1 MIDKPTRI
9 GNTELYVARVLN
21 MSTAQWAGVQEEYI
35 KELVK
40 ARETKKEEL
49 EKHGEKAELKLYISL
64 RKTCSTNIFI
74 FSSLSESVNSTKRR
88 IKSSNFFKT
97 SFFHP

>member
-1 MIDKPTRI
+1 MKSWGLAMIDKPTRI
-9 GNTELYVARVLN
+9 GNSELYVARVPN

-40 ARETKKEEL
+40 ARETNKDEL

-64 RKTCSTNIFI
+64 RKTLWHLLARKMEEQKND
-74 FSSLSESVNSTKRR
+74 
-88 IKSSNFFKT
+88 
-97 SFFHP
+97 

>member
-9 GNTELYVARVLN
+9 GNSELYVARVLN

-40 ARETKKEEL
+40 ARENNKAEL

-64 RKTCSTNIFI
+64 RKTLWHLLAKKMEEQKNGKK
-74 FSSLSESVNSTKRR
+74 SL
-88 IKSSNFFKT
+88 
-97 SFFHP
+97 

>member
-1 MIDKPTRI
+1 MKLWGLAMIDKPTRI
-9 GNTELYVARVLN
+9 GNSELYVARVLN

-40 ARETKKEEL
+40 ARETNKDEL

-64 RKTCSTNIFI
+64 RKTLWHLLAKKMEEQKNG
-74 FSSLSESVNSTKRR
+74 
-88 IKSSNFFKT
+88 
-97 SFFHP
+97 

>member
-9 GNTELYVARVLN
+9 GNSELYVARVLN

-40 ARETKKEEL
+40 ARETNKDEL

-64 RKTCSTNIFI
+64 RKTLWHCTPARGANCSQ
-74 FSSLSESVNSTKRR
+74 FSITY
-88 IKSSNFFKT
+88 
-97 SFFHP
+97 

>member
-1 MIDKPTRI
+1 MKSWGLAMIDKPTRI
-9 GNTELYVARVLN
+9 GNSELYVARVLN

-40 ARETKKEEL
+40 ARETNKDEL

-64 RKTCSTNIFI
+64 RKTLWHLLARKMEEQKIG
-74 FSSLSESVNSTKRR
+74 
-88 IKSSNFFKT
+88 
-97 SFFHP
+97 

>member
-9 GNTELYVARVLN
+9 GNSELYVARVLN

-40 ARETKKEEL
+40 ARETNKDEL

-64 RKTCSTNIFI
+64 RKTLWHLLAKKIEGQKNGKK
-74 FSSLSESVNSTKRR
+74 SL
-88 IKSSNFFKT
+88 
-97 SFFHP
+97 